1 MTTLDR
7 HLLEKLENPKIP
19 KSTTS
24 FYKHH
29 LLWCS
34 SCFSHKR
41 AEWDSTRFSLRAFII
56 CGPWRS
62 LSLSSIGRPQD
73 PIAVLPSLILVA
85 GVWGPPCCIPPA
97 LLWKKKEKRSEFNLR
112 GCSSCGG
119 RAPIRQSD
127 PLPMAGGRAPRK
139 IQIQN
144 ICPCAPSKI
153 QI

>member
-56 CGPWRS
+56 CGRWRS
-62 LSLSSIGRPQD
+62 VSLFNRPTTRSD
-73 PIAVLPSLILVA
+73 RSVA
-85 GVWGPPCCIPPA
+85 
-97 LLWKKKEKRSEFNLR
+97 EFNLGRR
-112 GCSSCGG
+112 GVGAAVLYSTLPSVKEE
-119 RAPIRQSD
+119 RKKIRV
-127 PLPMAGGRAPRK
+127 
-139 IQIQN
+139 
-144 ICPCAPSKI
+144 
-153 QI
+153 

>member
-1 MTTLDR
+1 M
-7 HLLEKLENPKIP
+7 EKLKNPKIP

-24 FYKHH
+24 LDKHH
-29 LLWCS
+29 LLGDQDKAEAA
-34 SCFSHKR
+34 FPTR
-41 AEWDSTRFSLRAFII
+41 ALSGIPQDLVWELSLFAV
-56 CGPWRS
+56 GGA

-85 GVWGPPCCIPPA
+85 GVWVPPCCIPPF

-139 IQIQN
+139 IQIQIQN
-144 ICPCAPSKI
+144 ICPCAPSQI